1 MNKSILIIDTPESCS
16 KCPLFHG
23 YYSDMTCG
31 ANDFG
36 INYPYPDTFR
46 QKWCPLKPLPEKYDI
61 EEEMKKPHD
70 RDCTWE
76 FEGGYNACIDEL
88 LGDII

>member
-1 MNKSILIIDTPESCS
+1 MNKSIIIIDTPESCS

-31 ANDFG
+31 ANGFG

-46 QKWCPLKPLPEKYDI
+46 QKWCPLKPVPEKSLIGKSDYFQWGD
-61 EEEMKKPHD
+61 
-70 RDCTWE
+70 WE
-76 FEGGYNACIDEL
+76 DGYNSCIDEI
-88 LGDII
+88 LGDNV